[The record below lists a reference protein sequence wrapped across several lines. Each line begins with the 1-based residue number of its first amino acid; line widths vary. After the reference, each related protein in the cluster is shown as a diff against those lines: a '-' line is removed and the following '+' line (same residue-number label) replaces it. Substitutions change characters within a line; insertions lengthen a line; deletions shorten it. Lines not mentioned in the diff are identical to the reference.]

1 MRNKGDLSNF
11 EHSVVVGA
19 RPACLTISETKAA
32 VLWVKMHCC
41 LEMATVTQKKQTFVT
56 TMVRRRASLNAQH
69 VEP

>member
-32 VLWVKMHCC
+32 VLWVKIHCC
-41 LEMATVTQKKQTFVT
+41 LEMATVTQKNQTFVT

>member
-32 VLWVKMHCC
+32 VLWVKIHCC
-41 LEMATVTQKKQTFVT
+41 LEMATVTKKKKTFVT

>member
-32 VLWVKMHCC
+32 VLWVKIHCC
-41 LEMATVTQKKQTFVT
+41 LEMATVTQKKNICYNHGTQKSVFECT
-56 TMVRRRASLNAQH
+56 AC
-69 VEP
+69 

>member
-32 VLWVKMHCC
+32 VLWVKIHCC
-41 LEMATVTQKKQTFVT
+41 LEMATVTQKKPNICYNHGTQKSVFECT
-56 TMVRRRASLNAQH
+56 AC
-69 VEP
+69 